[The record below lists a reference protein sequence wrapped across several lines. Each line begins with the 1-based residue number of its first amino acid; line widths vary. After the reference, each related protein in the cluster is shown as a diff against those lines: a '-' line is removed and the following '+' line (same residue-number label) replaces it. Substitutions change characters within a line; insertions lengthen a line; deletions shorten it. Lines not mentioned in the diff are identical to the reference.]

1 MRKINP
7 SKRIPKVVPAAES
20 EAAYKQA
27 QQSLKDLEEGYV
39 QYCSL
44 YTTTEQIETTFPR
57 IISGEIL
64 NFQGHRFYWKRPAGE
79 PLVLYGKNE
88 EKKEFKPR
96 GLIELCRLNVP
107 DVWVGV
113 GRFKIDWPEGK
124 RSDDVQQLLITLY
137 LHSTKV
143 NDLAF
148 LVSGKPATAAFMA
161 SLLLRGENAS
171 LFYFLAEQRFQSL
184 E

>member
-1 MRKINP
+1 MRKINH
-7 SKRIPKVVPAAES
+7 SIRIPKAIPAAES

-27 QQSLKDLEEGYV
+27 QKSLKDLGEGYV
-39 QYCSL
+39 HYDNL
-44 YTTTEQIETTFPR
+44 YTTIEQIETTFSR
-57 IISGEIL
+57 IISGNIL

-88 EKKEFKPR
+88 EKKELKSR
-96 GLIELCRLNVP
+96 GLVELCQLNVP

-113 GRFKIDWPEGK
+113 GRFKIDWPEGE
-124 RSDDVQQLLITLY
+124 RSDDFQQLLITLY

-161 SLLLRGENAS
+161 SLLLRGENAG
-171 LFYFLAEQRFQSL
+171 LFYYLAEQRFQSL